1 MLEKVLAIGRTVFHS
16 SDEFHELDVHAV
28 NSKVAACPLSGFKY
42 LILKLSMYLAHYLL
56 DACRVE
62 SSVDYALVASKSCN
76 LPPDR
81 VEC

>member
-28 NSKVAACPLSGFKY
+28 NSKVDACPLSGFKY
-42 LILKLSMYLAHYLL
+42 LILKLFLYLGHHLL
-56 DACRVE
+56 DACRMD
-62 SSVDYALVASKSCN
+62 SSVDYELVESKSCN